1 MILPLKKRDYFAW
14 LSNGGHH
21 WKSGLKKSEL
31 PKGRISDLDT
41 EIATVFSLLSGIQMV
56 PSSPVGESL
65 D

>member
-41 EIATVFSLLSGIQMV
+41 EIATVFSLL
-56 PSSPVGESL
+56 
-65 D
+65 